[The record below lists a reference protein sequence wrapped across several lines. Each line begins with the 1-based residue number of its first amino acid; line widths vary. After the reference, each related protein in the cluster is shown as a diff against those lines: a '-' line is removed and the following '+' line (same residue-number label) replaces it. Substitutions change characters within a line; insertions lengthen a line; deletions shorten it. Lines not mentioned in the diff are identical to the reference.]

1 MTIARDLAA
10 RIGKAIEN
18 DTLTS
23 SGKGSMIT
31 AYSTINDI
39 PSVGNDSGDM
49 AFILSGDQANRAY
62 IWNGFG
68 WRSFGL
74 GSILSD

>member
-10 RIGKAIEN
+10 RIGQAIEN
-18 DTLTS
+18 NNLTS
-23 SGKGSMIT
+23 AGKGSMIT
-31 AYSTINDI
+31 SYSTINDV
-39 PSVGNDSGDM
+39 PLVGNDSGDL
-49 AFILSGDQANRAY
+49 AFIISGDQANRAY
-62 IWNGFG
+62 IWNGYG